1 LHLTGLQL
9 TDFRNYREATLAAPP
24 GLILARGA
32 NGAGKT
38 NLLEAIYFLAVCRS
52 FRTGR
57 DRDLTREGQAGFAL
71 RARVAAP
78 AGEEELELSYA
89 AAQGK
94 RAVVNGEALPRL
106 LDYVGTFAAVAF
118 VPEDMEL
125 AQGEPSVRRRFLDMW
140 LGQQSREYL
149 YDLQRYQEVL
159 VRRNSLLAHGAP
171 RAEREPY
178 DNELIVAGSALT
190 AARARA
196 AAHLI
201 PAAGT
206 AYAELAPAGESFEVA
221 YEPSVPAAS
230 TDKAEVETKFREALA
245 RVARAEEERRQTL
258 VGPHRDD
265 LALLVAGRDARRFAS
280 EGQQRTAALALRLA
294 QYRLLAAQRGDPPI
308 LLLDDVTSALDA
320 GRQARLFEA
329 AQTAPQVWLTAPEKP
344 TSLKPNAEYYIANGE
359 ISY

>member
-1 LHLTGLQL
+1 MHLTGLQL

-24 GLILARGA
+24 GLILAYGA

-57 DRDLTREGQAGFAL
+57 DRDLAREGRGGFTL

-94 RAVVNGEALPRL
+94 RAAVNGEVLPRL
-106 LDYVGTFAAVAF
+106 VDYVGTAAAVAF

-125 AQGEPSVRRRFLDMW
+125 PQGEPAVRRRFLDMW

-159 VRRNSLLAHGAP
+159 VRRNILLARGAP

-178 DNELIVAGSALT
+178 DQELIAAGAALT

-196 AAHLI
+196 AARLI
-201 PAAGT
+201 PAARA
-206 AYAELAPAGESFEVA
+206 AYAELAPEGESFDVA
-221 YEPSVPAAS
+221 YEPSVAAAS
-230 TDKAEVETKFREALA
+230 ADNAEVAAAFREALA
-245 RVARAEEERRQTL
+245 RAAGAELERRQTL

-265 LALLVAGRDARRFAS
+265 LALTVAGRDARRFAS

-294 QYRLLAAQRGDPPI
+294 QYRLLAAHRGDPPI

-320 GRQARLFEA
+320 TRQARLFAA
-329 AQTAPQVWLTAPEKP
+329 AQAAPQVWLTAPEKP
-344 TSLKPNAEYYIANGE
+344 AALKPNAELCIANGE
-359 ISY
+359 IRS